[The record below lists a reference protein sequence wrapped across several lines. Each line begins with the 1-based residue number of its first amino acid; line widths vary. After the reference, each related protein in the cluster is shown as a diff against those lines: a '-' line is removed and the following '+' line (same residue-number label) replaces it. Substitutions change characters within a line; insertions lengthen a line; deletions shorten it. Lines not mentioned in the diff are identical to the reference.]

1 MKRSTG
7 NMAERQPE
15 HRQKTEAREARR
27 SERKNAEAGRIS
39 IRRFPR
45 SLAARLVL
53 SAMAVSFVLLVLAAV
68 LLTYLFR
75 VTVERNFDAR
85 LQAVLNGLLA
95 NVEVNEKG
103 QPYLASRLADTRFNL
118 PLSGWY
124 WQIAPAEGEGPVL
137 KSPSLLEKQFTLPPP
152 RSSLRGKDGMAR
164 YTMRGP
170 GGKTLRVIE
179 QRYTLYGSRPYSF
192 LVAGNYDELR
202 GEITAFMR
210 TMIVVFAVLALALA
224 LAIFIQVRYG
234 LRPLKRLHDELWE
247 IREGRRDYLTEDYP
261 DEIRPVAHEL
271 NLLLKTNREIIE
283 RARTQ
288 VGNLAHALKTPLSVL
303 INEAQT
309 TEGRLARKVMEQVR
323 LMRDQVNVYLDRA
336 RRAANASTLTAR
348 TPVCAVIEAL
358 VRTLKRIHRDSSLV
372 VDVKCNPDFHFR
384 GERQDLEEM
393 IGNLLDNA
401 FKYARH
407 EIRITVHV
415 EEQDRRVRRSRRWL
429 WLIVEDDGPGLPEKD
444 WQTALKRGRRL
455 DETKPGS
462 GLGLS
467 IVSETAAMY
476 GGEVHLANAE
486 LGGLAVKLR
495 LPASG

>member
-1 MKRSTG
+1 MT
-7 NMAERQPE
+7 EQRQPE
-15 HRQKTEAREARR
+15 YQPQAESVDQTEGEEKGGTDARH
-27 SERKNAEAGRIS
+27 
-39 IRRFPR
+39 FPR

-53 SAMAVSFVLLVLAAV
+53 SAMAVALVLLVLAAF
-68 LLTYLFR
+68 LLSYLFR

-95 NVEVNEKG
+95 NVEINEKG

-124 WQIAPAEGEGPVL
+124 WQIAPVDGKGPVL
-137 KSPSLLEKQFTLPPP
+137 KSPSLLEKRFPLPPEKSP
-152 RSSLRGKDGMAR
+152 LRDDGGMAR
-164 YTMRGP
+164 YTVKGP

-192 LVAGNYDELR
+192 IVAGNYDELR
-202 GEITAFMR
+202 REITAFMR

-247 IREGRRDYLTEDYP
+247 IREGQRDYLNENYP

-303 INEAQT
+303 INEAQA

-336 RRAANASTLTAR
+336 RRAANASSLTAR
-348 TPVCAVIEAL
+348 TPVCEVIEAL
-358 VRTLKRIHRDSSLV
+358 VRTLKRIYRDSAFKV
-372 VDVKCNPDFHFR
+372 HIKCDSAFRFR

-401 FKYARH
+401 FKYASH
-407 EIRITVHV
+407 EIRITVRV

-429 WLIVEDDGPGLPEKD
+429 WVIVEDDGPGLPEKD

-476 GGEVHLANAE
+476 GGEIHLARAE